1 MTLGTV
7 LGIIAVI
14 LIAIVILL
22 SVIGTA
28 IELVKEKMYM
38 PLAVLLLLMLS
49 GVLLIL
55 SLVFK

>member
-1 MTLGTV
+1 MTLGTI

-14 LIAIVILL
+14 LIAIVILITTV
-22 SVIGTA
+22 STV

-38 PLAVLLLLMLS
+38 PLVVFLLLMLS

>member
-1 MTLGTV
+1 MTLGTI